1 MNMKAESQS
10 DVIVAG
16 TEGLARFKAQ
26 GVSMFAS
33 GLALFLLVLIGV
45 PVVMVLLMS
54 LRTGFPGE
62 TVPFTLENYIEV
74 YANPRTY
81 QVLGNTL
88 FFAVAS
94 VAVALLITVPLVWI
108 LMRTDVPLKKTI
120 YVLLTVG
127 ILIPVFLRTI
137 AWIMLLS
144 PRIGLINKWMVSMFG
159 LTNPPFNLYSL
170 PGMAFVQ
177 GISFVPGAF
186 FMLAAAY
193 RSMDPSLEEAA
204 YTSGVGK
211 LRTFLKINIPITW
224 PAIAAV
230 MVYLFMTALAV
241 FEVPAIIGLPARI
254 FVLSSLIYQS
264 TTPNTGLPDY
274 GMAGAY
280 GAIMLAC
287 GLAFA
292 FLYVRLVKQGKKYTV
307 ITGRGYRP
315 REIALGRWKWA
326 ALAFVF
332 FYLAIEV
339 FIPFLVLLW
348 ASLLPYL
355 QLPSTEALSSLTF
368 KHYLEMPAHVGV
380 KPFVNT
386 LILMFVVPTVT
397 MILSVLV
404 SWVVIRTQVS
414 FRGFLDTLAFIPHAV
429 PGILMAVGLA
439 YLGLAYRDIFPIY
452 GTILIIIVA
461 HTINWIAY
469 GTRTTN
475 SVMIQVHRELEE
487 AGRVS
492 GASAPRVLWKIV
504 LPLIA
509 AGVLN
514 SWVWIGMLSYREVT
528 MALTLY
534 TRNNVVISTVVW
546 QFWGSG
552 WVPQVAA
559 LGVILILFATIVV
572 GTVRFALSR
581 IGEIGSAS

>member
-1 MNMKAESQS
+1 VKAETGYESTLDTSEAFRRLKPQ
-10 DVIVAG
+10 G
-16 TEGLARFKAQ
+16 TTL
-26 GVSMFAS
+26 FAT
-33 GLALFLLVLIGV
+33 ALTGFLLIFIGL
-45 PVVMVLLMS
+45 PVAMVILMS

-62 TVPFTLENYIEV
+62 DVPFTLENFAAV
-74 YANPRTY
+74 YLTPRTY
-81 QVLGNTL
+81 EILLNTV
-88 FFAVAS
+88 FFAVS
-94 VAVALLITVPLVWI
+94 TVAVTLLIAVPLVWI
-108 LMRTDVPLKKTI
+108 LMRTDIPLKKTI

-137 AWIMLLS
+137 AWILLLS
-144 PRIGLINKWMVSMFG
+144 PRIGLLNKWLQQWFD
-159 LTNPPFNLYSL
+159 LTSPPFNLYSL
-170 PGMAFVQ
+170 AGMAFVQ
-177 GISFVPGAF
+177 GVSFVPGAF

-204 YTSGVGK
+204 YTAGVGK
-211 LRTFLKINIPITW
+211 LRTFLKINIPITL

-230 MVYLFMTALAV
+230 MVYLFMTGIAV

-254 FVLSSLIYQS
+254 LVLSSLIYTS
-264 TTPNTGLPDY
+264 TTPSTGLPDY
-274 GMAGAY
+274 GVAGAY
-280 GAIMLAC
+280 GAVMLVV
-287 GLAFA
+287 GLVLA

-315 REIALGRWKWA
+315 REIALGGWKWA

-339 FIPFLVLLW
+339 FIPFIVLLW

-355 QLPSTEALSSLTF
+355 QLPSAEALSSLTF
-368 KHYLEMPAHVGV
+368 KHYIDIPAHVGV
-380 KPFVNT
+380 RPFINT
-386 LILMFVVPTVT
+386 LILMLTVPTLT

-404 SWVVIRTQVS
+404 SWIVIRTQVS

-439 YLGLAYRDIFPIY
+439 YLGLAYRDYFPLY
-452 GTILIIIVA
+452 GTIFIIVVA

-492 GASAPRVLWKIV
+492 GASAPRVLGKIV

-509 AGVLN
+509 AGILN
-514 SWVWIGMLSYREVT
+514 SWIWIGMLSYREVT
-528 MALTLY
+528 MSLTLL
-534 TRNNVVISTVVW
+534 TRGNIVVSTVVW

-552 WVPQVAA
+552 WISQVSA
-559 LGVILILFATIVV
+559 LGVILILFAVVVV
-572 GTVRFALSR
+572 GAVRLALSR
-581 IGEIGSAS
+581 VGEIGAAS

>member
-1 MNMKAESQS
+1 MKAESQS
-10 DVIVAG
+10 DVLAGG

-62 TVPFTLENYIEV
+62 TVPFTLENYIDV

-280 GAIMLAC
+280 GAIMLAF

-326 ALAFVF
+326 ALVFVF

-355 QLPSTEALSSLTF
+355 QLPSAEALSSLTF

>member
-1 MNMKAESQS
+1 MKAESRS
-10 DVIVAG
+10 EVGAERWDIFS
-16 TEGLARFKAQ
+16 RFRAS
-26 GVSMFAS
+26 GVSLFAS
-33 GLALFLLVLIGV
+33 GMSVFLLLLIGV
-45 PVVMVLLMS
+45 PVVMVILMS

-62 TVPFTLENYIEV
+62 TVPLTLENYVEV
-74 YANPRTY
+74 YANPKTY
-81 QVLGNTL
+81 QVLLNTII
-88 FFAVAS
+88 FAVAS
-94 VAVALLITVPLVWI
+94 VSVTLLITVPLVWI

-137 AWIMLLS
+137 AWIILLS
-144 PRIGLINKWMVSMFG
+144 PRIGLVNKWLQQWFDLAS
-159 LTNPPFNLYSL
+159 PPFNLYSL

-177 GISFVPGAF
+177 GVSFVPGAF

-193 RSMDPSLEEAA
+193 QSMDPSLEEAA
-204 YTSGVGK
+204 YTAGVGK

-230 MVYLFMTALAV
+230 MVYLFMTSIAV

-254 FVLSSLIYQS
+254 LVLSSLIFQS
-264 TTPNTGLPDY
+264 TTPTTGLPDY
-274 GMAGAY
+274 GTAGAY
-280 GAIMLAC
+280 GGIMLVL
-287 GLAFA
+287 GLVLAA
-292 FLYVRLVKQGKKYTV
+292 LYVRLVKQGKKYTV

-332 FYLAIEV
+332 LYLSLEV
-339 FIPFLVLLW
+339 FVPSLVLLW
-348 ASLLPYL
+348 TSLLPYL
-355 QLPSTEALSSLTF
+355 QLPSAEALSSLTF
-368 KHYLEMPAHVGV
+368 KHYRELPNHVGIT
-380 KPFVNT
+380 PFINT
-386 LILMFVVPTVT
+386 LILMFAVPTVT
-397 MILSVLV
+397 MVLSVLV
-404 SWVVIRTQVS
+404 SWIVIRTQVS
-414 FRGFLDTLAFIPHAV
+414 FRGFLDTLAFVPHAI

-439 YLGLAYRDIFPIY
+439 YLGLAYRNYFPLY
-452 GTILIIIVA
+452 GTIFIIIVA

-487 AGRVS
+487 AGRVA
-492 GASAPRVLWKIV
+492 GASSQRVLWKIV

-514 SWVWIGMLSYREVT
+514 SWIWIGMLSYREVT
-528 MALTLY
+528 MSLTLM
-534 TRNNVVISTVVW
+534 TRSNVVISTVVW

-552 WVPQVAA
+552 WVPQVSA
-559 LGVILILFATIVV
+559 LGVILILFAVTVV

-581 IGEIGSAS
+581 IGEIGSAN

>member
-1 MNMKAESQS
+1 VKAETRSE
-10 DVIVAG
+10 IFLNAW
-16 TEGLARFKAQ
+16 EGIQRLRAH
-26 GVSMFAS
+26 GVTLFAS
-33 GLALFLLVLIGV
+33 GISAFLAILIGV
-45 PVVMVLLMS
+45 PVVMVILMS

-62 TVPFTLENYIEV
+62 QVPLTLENFVYV
-74 YANPRTY
+74 YANAKTY
-81 QVLGNTL
+81 QILLNTVY
-88 FFAVAS
+88 FAVAS
-94 VAVALLITVPLVWI
+94 VSVTLLITVPLVWI
-108 LMRTDVPLKKTI
+108 LMRTDIPLKKTI

-137 AWIMLLS
+137 AWILLLS
-144 PRIGLINKWMVSMFG
+144 PRIGLVNRWLQQLFD
-159 LTNPPFNLYSL
+159 LTSPPFNLYSI

-177 GISFVPGAF
+177 GVSFVPGAF

-230 MVYLFMTALAV
+230 MVYLFMTAIAV

-254 FVLSSLIYQS
+254 HVLSSLIFTS
-264 TTPNTGLPDY
+264 TTPSTGLPDY
-274 GMAGAY
+274 GLAGAY
-280 GAIMLAC
+280 GAIMLLL
-287 GLAFA
+287 GLMLA

-315 REIALGRWKWA
+315 RELALGGWKWA
-326 ALAFVF
+326 ALGFVF
-332 FYLAIEV
+332 FYLSIEV
-339 FIPFLVLLW
+339 FIPFAVLVW

-355 QLPSTEALSSLTF
+355 QLPSAEAISSLTL
-368 KHYLEMPAHVGV
+368 KHYLEIPVHVGV
-380 KPFVNT
+380 RPFINT
-386 LILMFVVPTVT
+386 LVLMFSVPTIT

-404 SWVVIRTQVS
+404 SWIVIRTQVS

-452 GTILIIIVA
+452 GTVLIIVVA
-461 HTINWIAY
+461 HTINWVAY

-487 AGRVS
+487 AGRVA
-492 GASAPRVLWKIV
+492 GASAPRVLRKII

-514 SWVWIGMLSYREVT
+514 SWIWVGMLSYREVT
-528 MALTLY
+528 MSLTLL

-552 WVPQVAA
+552 WVPQVSA

-581 IGEIGSAS
+581 IGEIGSAT

>member
-1 MNMKAESQS
+1 MKVESRNEYA
-10 DVIVAG
+10 VGAW
-16 TEGLARFKAQ
+16 EGFSRLMPP
-26 GVSMFAS
+26 GVT
-33 GLALFLLVLIGV
+33 LFGLVLSGFLAVFIGL
-45 PVVMVLLMS
+45 PVAMVILMS

-62 TVPFTLENYIEV
+62 DVPFTLENFARVYLTPATYEV
-74 YANPRTY
+74 
-81 QVLGNTL
+81 LLNTL
-88 FFAVAS
+88 FFAVSS
-94 VAVALLITVPLVWI
+94 VAITLLIAVPLVWI
-108 LMRTDVPLKKTI
+108 LMRTDIPFKKTI
-120 YVLLTVG
+120 YVLLTIG

-137 AWIMLLS
+137 AWIILLS
-144 PRIGLINKWMVSMFG
+144 PRIGLFNKWLQDLFELSS
-159 LTNPPFNLYSL
+159 PPFNLYSIT
-170 PGMAFVQ
+170 GMAFVQ
-177 GISFVPGAF
+177 GVSFVPGAF

-211 LRTFLKINIPITW
+211 LKTFLKINIPITW

-230 MVYLFMTALAV
+230 MVYLFMTAIAV

-254 FVLSSLIYQS
+254 HVLSSLIFTS
-264 TTPNTGLPDY
+264 TTPSTGLPEY

-280 GAIMLAC
+280 GAIMLVL
-287 GLAFA
+287 GLTLA

-315 REIALGRWKWA
+315 RELALGRWKWP

-339 FIPFLVLLW
+339 FIPFAVLLW

-355 QLPSTEALSSLTF
+355 QLPSAEALSSLTL
-368 KHYLEMPAHVGV
+368 KHYLDIPSNVGPR
-380 KPFVNT
+380 PFINT
-386 LILMFVVPTVT
+386 LILMFAVPTLT
-397 MILSVLV
+397 MFLSVLV
-404 SWVVIRTQVS
+404 SWIVIRTQVS
-414 FRGFLDTLAFIPHAV
+414 FRGFLDTLVFIPHAV

-439 YLGLAYRDIFPIY
+439 YLGLAYRDYFPLY
-452 GTILIIIVA
+452 GTIGIIVLA

-492 GASAPRVLWKIV
+492 GASAPRVLGKIV

-509 AGVLN
+509 SGVLN
-514 SWVWIGMLSYREVT
+514 SWIWIGMLSYREVT
-528 MALTLY
+528 MSLTLM
-534 TRNNVVISTVVW
+534 TRSNVVVSTVVW

-552 WVPQVAA
+552 WIPQVAA
-559 LGVILILFATIVV
+559 LGVILILFATLVV
-572 GTVRFALSR
+572 GAVRFALSR

>member
-1 MNMKAESQS
+1 MKAEPRSEVLVS
-10 DVIVAG
+10 AG
-16 TEGLARFKAQ
+16 ESLWRLKPR
-26 GVSMFAS
+26 GVSVFAS
-33 GLALFLLVLIGV
+33 GLSVFLMIVIGV
-45 PVVMVLLMS
+45 PVVMVVLMS

-62 TVPFTLENYIEV
+62 TVPLTLENYLEV

-81 QVLGNTL
+81 QVLLNTL

-94 VAVALLITVPLVWI
+94 VSVSLVITVPLVWI
-108 LMRTDVPLKKTI
+108 LMRTDIPLKKTI
-120 YVLLTVG
+120 YVLLTIG

-137 AWIMLLS
+137 AWIILLS
-144 PRIGLINKWMVSMFG
+144 PRIGLLNKWLQQIFDLAG
-159 LTNPPFNLYSL
+159 PPFNLYSL
-170 PGMAFVQ
+170 TGMAFVQ
-177 GISFVPGAF
+177 GVSFVPGAF

-211 LRTFLKINIPITW
+211 LRTFFKINIPITW

-254 FVLSSLIYQS
+254 LVLSSLIFQS
-264 TTPNTGLPDY
+264 TTPTTGLPDY

-280 GAIMLAC
+280 GAIMLLF
-287 GLAFA
+287 GLVFA

-315 REIALGRWKWA
+315 REIALGPWKWP

-332 FYLAIEV
+332 SYLSIEV

-348 ASLLPYL
+348 TSLLPYL
-355 QLPSTEALSSLTF
+355 QLPSADALSLLTF
-368 KHYLEMPAHVGV
+368 KHYWEIPAHVGA
-380 KPFVNT
+380 KPFINT
-386 LILMFVVPTVT
+386 LILMFVVPTLT
-397 MILSVLV
+397 MFLSVLV

-414 FRGFLDTLAFIPHAV
+414 FRGFLDTLAFVPHAV

-439 YLGLAYRDIFPIY
+439 YLGLSYRDVFPLY
-452 GTILIIIVA
+452 GTIFIIIIA

-492 GASAPRVLWKIV
+492 GASVPRVLWKIV

-514 SWVWIGMLSYREVT
+514 SWVWIGLLSYREVT

-559 LGVILILFATIVV
+559 LGVILILFAALVV
-572 GTVRFALSR
+572 GTVRVVLSR
-581 IGEIGSAS
+581 IGEIGEAS

>member
-1 MNMKAESQS
+1 LERLKA
-10 DVIVAG
+10 
-16 TEGLARFKAQ
+16 K
-26 GVSMFAS
+26 GV
-33 GLALFLLVLIGV
+33 ALFATGLSGFLLLLIGV
-45 PVVMVLLMS
+45 PVAMVILMS
-54 LRTGFPGE
+54 LRSGFPGE
-62 TVPFTLENYIEV
+62 AVPLTLENYAAV
-74 YANPRTY
+74 YFNPRTY
-81 QVLGNTL
+81 QILLNTL
-88 FFAVAS
+88 IFAVAS
-94 VAVALLITVPLVWI
+94 VAVTLVFAVPLVWI
-108 LMRTDVPLKKTI
+108 LMRTDVPFKKTI

-137 AWIMLLS
+137 AWIILLS
-144 PRIGLINKWMVSMFG
+144 PRIGLLNKWLQAMFE
-159 LTNPPFNLYSL
+159 LANPPFNLYSI

-211 LRTFLKINIPITW
+211 LKTFLKINIPITL

-230 MVYLFMTALAV
+230 MVYLFMTAIAV

-254 FVLSSLIYQS
+254 LVLSSLIYQS
-264 TTPNTGLPDY
+264 TTPSTGLPNY
-274 GMAGAY
+274 GAAGAY
-280 GAIMLAC
+280 GAVMLVL
-287 GLAFA
+287 GLLLAF
-292 FLYVRLVKQGKKYTV
+292 FYVRLVKHGKKYTV

-315 REIALGRWKWA
+315 REIGLGRWKWA
-326 ALAFVF
+326 ALAFVLI
-332 FYLAIEV
+332 YLALEV
-339 FIPFLVLLW
+339 FIPFVVLLW

-355 QLPSTEALSSLTF
+355 QLPSAEALSSLTL
-368 KHYLEMPAHVGV
+368 KHYIEIPLHTGPL
-380 KPFVNT
+380 PFINT
-386 LILMFVVPTVT
+386 VILMLAVPTVT
-397 MILSVLV
+397 MIVSVLV

-414 FRGFLDTLAFIPHAV
+414 FRGFLDTLAFVPHAV

-439 YLGLAYRDIFPIY
+439 YLGLAYRDYFPLY
-452 GTILIIIVA
+452 GTIFIIVLA

-487 AGRVS
+487 AGRVA
-492 GASAPRVLWKIV
+492 GASAPRVLGRIV

-514 SWVWIGMLSYREVT
+514 SWIWIGMLSYREVT

-534 TRNNVVISTVVW
+534 TRHNVVISTVVW

-552 WVPQVAA
+552 WIPQVSA
-559 LGVILILFATIVV
+559 LGVVLIVFAVIFV
-572 GTVRFALSR
+572 GGVRLALSR
-581 IGEIGSAS
+581 VGEIGAAS

>member
-1 MNMKAESQS
+1 MKAETGYEATLGGW
-10 DVIVAG
+10 DFLG
-16 TEGLARFKAQ
+16 RLKPQ
-26 GVSMFAS
+26 GVTLFAT
-33 GLALFLLVLIGV
+33 GLSLFLLLLIGL
-45 PVVMVLLMS
+45 PVAMVILMS

-62 TVPFTLENYIEV
+62 SVPFTLQNFAEV
-74 YANPRTY
+74 YLTPRTY
-81 QVLGNTL
+81 EILLNTL
-88 FFAVAS
+88 IFTVSS
-94 VAVALLITVPLVWI
+94 VAVTLLIAVPLVWI
-108 LMRTDVPLKKTI
+108 LMRTDVPFKKTI

-137 AWIMLLS
+137 AWILLLS
-144 PRIGLINKWMVSMFG
+144 PRIGLVNRWLQQWFDLAG
-159 LTNPPFNLYSL
+159 PPLNLYSL

-177 GISFVPGAF
+177 GVSFVPGAF

-211 LRTFLKINIPITW
+211 LRTFLKINIPITL

-230 MVYLFMTALAV
+230 MVYLFMTGIAV

-254 FVLSSLIYQS
+254 LVLSSLIYTA
-264 TTPNTGLPDY
+264 TTPSTGLPDY
-274 GMAGAY
+274 GVAGAY
-280 GAIMLAC
+280 GAIMLVL
-287 GLAFA
+287 GLVLA

-332 FYLAIEV
+332 FYLSIEV
-339 FIPFLVLLW
+339 FIPFVVLLW

-355 QLPSTEALSSLTF
+355 QLPSAEALSSLTL
-368 KHYLEMPAHVGV
+368 KHYIDIPSHVGAR
-380 KPFVNT
+380 PFVNT
-386 LILMFVVPTVT
+386 LILMFTVPTVT
-397 MILSVLV
+397 MVLSVLV
-404 SWVVIRTQVS
+404 SWIVIRTQVS

-439 YLGLAYRDIFPIY
+439 YLGLAYRNYFPLY
-452 GTILIIIVA
+452 GTIFIIVVA

-492 GASAPRVLWKIV
+492 GASAPRVLGKIV

-509 AGVLN
+509 AGVMN
-514 SWVWIGMLSYREVT
+514 SWIWIGMLSYREVT
-528 MALTLY
+528 MSLTLL
-534 TRNNVVISTVVW
+534 TRNNVVVSTVVW

-552 WVPQVAA
+552 WVPQVSA
-559 LGVILILFATIVV
+559 LGVILILFAVIVV

-581 IGEIGSAS
+581 IGEIGAAS

>member
-1 MNMKAESQS
+1 M
-10 DVIVAG
+10 
-16 TEGLARFKAQ
+16 EGLGRYLPQ
-26 GVSMFAS
+26 GVTVFATGLS
-33 GLALFLLVLIGV
+33 GFLTILIGL
-45 PVVMVLLMS
+45 PVLMVILMS

-62 TVPFTLENYIEV
+62 DVPFTLENFAAV
-74 YANPRTY
+74 YLTPRTY
-81 QVLGNTL
+81 EVLLNTV
-88 FFAVAS
+88 FFAVSS
-94 VAVALLITVPLVWI
+94 VAITLLIAVPLVWI
-108 LMRTDVPLKKTI
+108 LMRTDIPFKKTI
-120 YVLLTVG
+120 YVLLTIG

-137 AWIMLLS
+137 AWILLLS
-144 PRIGLINKWMVSMFG
+144 PRIGLVNKWLQG
-159 LTNPPFNLYSL
+159 LFSLSEPPFNLYSIT
-170 PGMAFVQ
+170 GMAFVQ

-224 PAIAAV
+224 PAIAGV
-230 MVYLFMTALAV
+230 MVYLFMTAIAV

-254 FVLSSLIYQS
+254 LVLSSLIFTS
-264 TTPNTGLPDY
+264 TTPSTGIPNY

-280 GAIMLAC
+280 GAIMLLL
-287 GLAFA
+287 GLVLA

-326 ALAFVF
+326 ALGFVF
-332 FYLAIEV
+332 VYLSIEV
-339 FIPFLVLLW
+339 FVPFAVLLW

-355 QLPSTEALSSLTF
+355 QLPSAEALSSLTF
-368 KHYLEMPAHVGV
+368 KHYIELPNHVGPQ
-380 KPFVNT
+380 PFINT
-386 LILMFVVPTVT
+386 LILMFAVPTIT

-404 SWVVIRTQVS
+404 SWIVIRTQVS

-429 PGILMAVGLA
+429 PGILMAVGLG
-439 YLGLAYRDIFPIY
+439 YLGLAYRDYFPLY
-452 GTILIIIVA
+452 GTVAIIVLA

-492 GASAPRVLWKIV
+492 GASAPRVLGKIV

-514 SWVWIGMLSYREVT
+514 SWIWIGMLSYREVT
-528 MALTLY
+528 MSLTLL
-534 TRNNVVISTVVW
+534 TRSNIVISTVVW